1 MTIEQHFFIANFR
14 VLKNS
19 SFYFMNFIYNLP
31 HLLLICLFFLFSTI
45 QGAVLHGT
53 ITDDLGGPIPG
64 ASIIAK
70 NLQIATSS
78 NLDGEYEIKLPAGQH
93 HISFQSLGNA
103 SQSTLIT
110 LSEDEVKRLDI
121 ILKPVYFKIDEV
133 RVYSGGEDPAYPIM
147 RNAIS
152 MAPYYSRQA
161 KRYNASLYLR
171 GTVQIEKIPRLLRK
185 QLEKNIDNTKI
196 EVGKAYSIESLNE
209 IEFIAPDSFKHKI
222 ISTHTNFDFPEQNS
236 PIPYINSSF
245 YVSDNELFISPLSPQ
260 AMRHYKFQYEGY
272 IKEGNAT
279 INKIKVIPR
288 RKSQQLFKGDLYLV
302 DGLWNIHSLDL
313 TLSTFYGDVNIRQ
326 VYSPVK
332 DNIWLPVSHIL
343 KIVASMIRLAAN
355 ARYVASVKYSNSV
368 EDKKLPTP
376 QLIVSAI
383 AQSSSEEE
391 TQIAEERPPTKTEQ
405 KIAEIS
411 QKENL
416 SNRDMT
422 RLVSLSQKAIKER
435 EKDKEKV
442 LEISGSYKMEV
453 SKDTLSRDS
462 DFWKTARPIPLT
474 ADEKRSFS
482 VSDSLAHSRKPDSLR
497 IKRATSPLRN
507 ALLFGGYLFE
517 NETSALR
524 YWGLFDF
531 NAISFNAVDGWKYYQ
546 KLRLQLIQDSLYG
559 LTFNATGRYAFS
571 RKAFEADL
579 SMQKNYAPKRR
590 GLFSLQ
596 AQTGSRDFKN
606 DLGMSSWQE
615 MISSLLFKE
624 NYTRWYNDDF
634 ISAYNRID
642 ISNGLVLGVEAAYH
656 EFFALRNHTNFSL
669 FKRNSD
675 YHPNTVSDW
684 SDNND
689 YFKNHTAF
697 ITEATIEYTPD
708 HYYIMRNGRKRM
720 LYSDYPTFRGHV
732 EYASGWF
739 NTDNDYLLLEAEIYK
754 EARASFMP
762 TFSWKVGAGKF
773 VRNQQIH
780 FSRFKH
786 FKGSDSP
793 LFFGNPTDQFV
804 LKEYYATSTP
814 DWYITGQAT
823 YSSPWL
829 LLKNLPLISET
840 IWNEN
845 LHLSYLHTPQNPH
858 YVQLGYSINRIFIFF
873 DVGVFVGFSDGKYA
887 HWGPR
892 ISVDW

>member
-1 MTIEQHFFIANFR
+1 MKYTFALRYLFLIWT
-14 VLKNS
+14 
-19 SFYFMNFIYNLP
+19 FMV
-31 HLLLICLFFLFSTI
+31 FLDT
-45 QGAVLHGT
+45 QGGILHGT
-53 ITDDLGGPIPG
+53 ITDNQGETIPG

-70 NLQIATSS
+70 NLQIGTSS

-93 HISFQSLGNA
+93 HISFQSLGYT
-103 SQSTLIT
+103 SQSILVN
-110 LSEDEVKRLDI
+110 LSEDEIKKMDI
-121 ILKPVYFKIDEV
+121 ILTPVYFKIDEV
-133 RVYSGGEDPAYPIM
+133 RVYSGGEDPAYAIM

-161 KRYNASLYLR
+161 KSYHASLYLR
-171 GTVQIEKIPRLLRK
+171 GTVQIEKIPKLLRK

-245 YVSDNELFISPLSPQ
+245 YTADNEQFISPLSPL

-326 VYSPVK
+326 VYSPIK
-332 DNIWLPVSHIL
+332 DNIWLPVSHIF
-343 KIVASMIRLAAN
+343 KIDASMIGLAAN
-355 ARYVASVKYSNSV
+355 ARYVASVKYSNIV

-376 QLIVSAI
+376 QLIVSALT
-383 AQSSSEEE
+383 QSSTEDERQAEEE
-391 TQIAEERPPTKTEQ
+391 KAPTKTEQ
-405 KIAEIS
+405 KIAELS

-416 SNRDMT
+416 TNRDMS

-453 SKDTLSRDS
+453 SKDTLSGDAE
-462 DFWKTARPIPLT
+462 FWKSARPIPLT
-474 ADEKRSFS
+474 ADEKKSFS
-482 VSDSLAHSRKPDSLR
+482 ISDSIAHLIKSDSLSTTIRR
-497 IKRATSPLRN
+497 QNITSKI
-507 ALLFGGYLFE
+507 LFGGNLIE
-517 NETSALR
+517 SKKNALR

-531 NAISFNAVDGWKYYQ
+531 KALSFNAVDGWKYYQ
-546 KLRLQLIQDSLYG
+546 KLRWQLNQDSLHRLTLYG
-559 LTFNATGRYAFS
+559 TGRYAFS
-571 RKAFEADL
+571 RKVFEADFSL
-579 SMQKNYAPKRR
+579 HQSYAPKRR
-590 GLFSLQ
+590 GLFILHT
-596 AQTGSRDFKN
+596 QTGSKDFKN
-606 DLGMSSWQE
+606 DLSIMDWQE

-624 NYTRWYNDDF
+624 NYTRWYNNDF
-634 ISAYNRID
+634 ISVYNRID
-642 ISNGLVLGVEAAYH
+642 ITNGLVLGVKGAYH
-656 EFFALRNHTNFSL
+656 DFSPLDNHTNFSF
-669 FKRNSD
+669 FKRDHN
-675 YHPNTVSDW
+675 YHPNNEVASW
-684 SDNND
+684 SDNDN
-689 YFKNHTAF
+689 YFKSQDAF
-697 ITEATIEYTPD
+697 ITQATLEYTPE
-708 HYYIMRNGRKRM
+708 YYYRIRNGHKRM
-720 LYSDYPTFRGHV
+720 LYSNYPTFKAHV
-732 EYASGWF
+732 EYATGWF
-739 NTDNDYLLLEAEIYK
+739 NTDNKYLLLEAEIYK
-754 EARASFMP
+754 KPEVLFMP
-762 TFSWKVGAGKF
+762 TFTWKVGAGKF
-773 VRNQQIH
+773 IKNQQIH

-786 FKGSDSP
+786 FEGSDAP
-793 LFFGNPTDQFV
+793 LFFGNPADQFV
-804 LKEYYATSTP
+804 LNEYYTTSTP

-829 LLKNLPLISET
+829 LLKNLPIISQT

-845 LHLSYLHTPQNPH
+845 LHVGYLHTPQNPH
-858 YVQLGYSINRIFIFF
+858 YLQLSYSINRIFLLF
-873 DVGVFVGFSDGKYA
+873 DVGVFVGFSDGKYT

>member
-1 MTIEQHFFIANFR
+1 
-14 VLKNS
+14 
-19 SFYFMNFIYNLP
+19 MNFTYSPTYIY
-31 HLLLICLFFLFSTI
+31 LLWIFFVLSEV
-45 QGAVLHGT
+45 QGGVLHGT
-53 ITDDLGGPIPG
+53 ITDEQGESIPG

-70 NLQIATSS
+70 SLQIGTST
-78 NLDGEYEIKLPAGQH
+78 NLEGEYEIKLPAGQH
-93 HISFQSLGNA
+93 HISFQSLGFT
-103 SQSTLIT
+103 SQSILVT
-110 LSEDEVKRLDI
+110 LSEDEVKRVDI

-133 RVYSGGEDPAYPIM
+133 KIYSGGEDPAYPIM

-161 KRYNASLYLR
+161 KSYNANLYLR
-171 GTVQIEKIPRLLRK
+171 GTVQIEKIPRLIRK
-185 QLEKNIDNTKI
+185 QLEKNIENTKI

-245 YVSDNELFISPLSPQ
+245 YASDNELFISPLSPL

-272 IKEGNAT
+272 IREGNAT

-326 VYSPVK
+326 VYAPIK
-332 DNIWLPVSHIL
+332 GNIWLPVSHIF
-343 KIVASMIRLAAN
+343 KIDASMIGLAAN
-355 ARYVASVKYSNSV
+355 ARYVASVKYSNIV

-376 QLIVSAI
+376 QLIVSAV
-383 AQSSSEEE
+383 AQGSSEDEE
-391 TQIAEERPPTKTEQ
+391 MITEERVPTKTEQ
-405 KIAEIS
+405 QIAELS
-411 QKENL
+411 QKDRL

-422 RLVSLSQKAIKER
+422 KLVALSQKAIKER
-435 EKDKEKV
+435 EKDSEKV

-453 SKDTLSRDS
+453 SKDTLSGDS
-462 DFWKTARPIPLT
+462 DFWKSVRPIPLT
-474 ADEKRSFS
+474 TDEKKSFS
-482 VSDSLAHSRKPDSLR
+482 ISDSIAHLTKTDSLSTTIR
-497 IKRATSPLRN
+497 RQALTSK
-507 ALLFGGYLFE
+507 LLFGGHLFE
-517 NETSALR
+517 KEKSVLR
-524 YWGLFDF
+524 YWGLVDF
-531 NAISFNAVDGWKYYQ
+531 NAITFNAVDGWKYYQ
-546 KLRLQLIQDSLYG
+546 RLRLQLNPDSLYR
-559 LTFNATGRYAFS
+559 LTLNVRGGYAFN
-571 RKAFEADL
+571 RNAFEGSI
-579 SMQKNYAPKRR
+579 SMQQNYAPKRR
-590 GLFSLQ
+590 GVFSFS
-596 AQTGSRDFKN
+596 AGSGSNDFKRN
-606 DLGMSSWQE
+606 LRMMDWQE

-624 NYTRWYNDDF
+624 NYTRWYNDDYV
-634 ISAYNRID
+634 SAYNRID
-642 ISNGLVLGVEAAYH
+642 ITNGLVLGVEASYH
-656 EFFALRNHTNFSL
+656 DYSTLNNHTNFSF
-669 FKRNSD
+669 FKRKSD
-675 YHPNTVSDW
+675 YHPNDAVAHW
-684 SDNND
+684 SDNNN
-689 YFKNHTAF
+689 YFKNQTAF
-697 ITEATIEYTPD
+697 ITEATIEYTPE
-708 HYYIMRNGRKRM
+708 YYYRIRDGRKRM
-720 LYSDYPTFRGHV
+720 LYSDYPTFRGHA

-739 NTDNDYLLLEAEIYK
+739 DTDNDYLLLEAEVYK
-754 EARASFMP
+754 KARTSFMP

-773 VRNQQIH
+773 LRNRQIH

-786 FKGSDSP
+786 FKGSDAP

-804 LKEYYATSTP
+804 LNGYYSTSTP

-829 LLKNLPLISET
+829 LLKNLPVISET

-858 YVQLGYSINRIFIFF
+858 YVQLGYSINRIYIFF